1 MPPTSLL
8 HKQNSRAAF
17 ITYLPHGSAVVSPP
31 CTGEETAPFY
41 PCTVP
46 EAVTAGHLTT
56 WGESGTEPHRRRVK
70 IPKRREAEAKKA
82 RAYAMPE
89 IAAAQRQ
96 ALHIQAV
103 PRQRHTPPTFLSK
116 NGLPRRV
123 RHLLAA
129 RECCCFPA
137 SHRGGNSPLL
147 LLSRPGSR
155 SLRASDDSERERDG
169 TPHPYCDWSD
179 CYSD

>member
-1 MPPTSLL
+1 M
-8 HKQNSRAAF
+8 
-17 ITYLPHGSAVVSPP
+17 
-31 CTGEETAPFY
+31 
-41 PCTVP
+41 
-46 EAVTAGHLTT
+46 
-56 WGESGTEPHRRRVK
+56 K

-129 RECCCFPA
+129 RECCCFPTL
-137 SHRGGNSPLL
+137 HRGRKQPPFPPVP
-147 LLSRPGSR
+147 SRKP
-155 SLRASDDSERERDG
+155 
-169 TPHPYCDWSD
+169 
-179 CYSD
+179 